1 MNPFNY
7 QQRHIDF
14 HGTQTIGHT
23 RLKLY
28 YLKSPQQTGAP
39 LPAPEL
45 QQVWL
50 TEGLGSDHF
59 ASDHQIG
66 FAIIHAADDG
76 YYLLISTWCD
86 ANMLRHRVF
95 TIDDDNRL
103 QTLDATKIIACVWEL
118 ALMFYERNCWIE
130 HVMTTENLEESH
142 VQRYL
147 QSGYSGWV

>member
-7 QQRHIDF
+7 QQRQIDF
-14 HGTQTIGHT
+14 HGTQTIGQV

-28 YLKSPQQTGAP
+28 YLKSQQQAGTAIP
-39 LPAPEL
+39 LPAT

-50 TEGLGSDHF
+50 TEGLSNDHF
-59 ASDHQIG
+59 DIDHQIG

-95 TIDDDNRL
+95 TIDDDNHLRP
-103 QTLDATKIIACVWEL
+103 LDATKIIACVWEL
-118 ALMFYERNCWIE
+118 AVIFYERNCWIE
-130 HVMTTENLEESH
+130 HVMTTENLEEKN